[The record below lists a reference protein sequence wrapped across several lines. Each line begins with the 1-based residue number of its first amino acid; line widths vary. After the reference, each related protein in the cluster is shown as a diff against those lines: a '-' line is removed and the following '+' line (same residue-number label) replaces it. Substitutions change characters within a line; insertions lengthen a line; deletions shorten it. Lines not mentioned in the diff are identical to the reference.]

1 MHHNLLNKQNM
12 FKGNKYAKYI
22 KQEDILTCL
31 MKCNLVI
38 SDFSSIIFDL
48 MYRGKPFIIFI
59 PDSDDKNIEQLYDD
73 DYCNIINSLKNDSI
87 PFENKCFNVRDVI
100 KKIKYYIKNNFE
112 LDSRL
117 KDFYETFNIN
127 HKNNINTFIE
137 YLNSLV

>member
-1 MHHNLLNKQNM
+1 
-12 FKGNKYAKYI
+12 
-22 KQEDILTCL
+22 
-31 MKCNLVI
+31 
-38 SDFSSIIFDL
+38 